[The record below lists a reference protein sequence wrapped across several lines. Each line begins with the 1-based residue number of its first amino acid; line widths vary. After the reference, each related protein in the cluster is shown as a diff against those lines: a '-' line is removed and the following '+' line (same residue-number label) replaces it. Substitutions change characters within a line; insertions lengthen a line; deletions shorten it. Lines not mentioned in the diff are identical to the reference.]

1 MITQRLRGICFLLLG
16 IKLWVYHFDCNL
28 LLDVN
33 LIVLVISFSGDSRV
47 EMIYVIVIL
56 KMGFFHKIILFQ
68 KFY

>member
-1 MITQRLRGICFLLLG
+1 MITQRLRGICFLLLD

-28 LLDVN
+28 LLDVY
-33 LIVLVISFSGDSRV
+33 LVVLVISFSGDSRV

-56 KMGFFHKIILFQ
+56 KMDFFHKIILFQ

>member
-1 MITQRLRGICFLLLG
+1 MITQKFRGICFLLLD

-28 LLDVN
+28 LLDVY
-33 LIVLVISFSGDSRV
+33 LVVLVISFSGDSRV

-56 KMGFFHKIILFQ
+56 KMDFFHKIILFQ